1 MTHMTTGKWWY
12 VVAAASMAVLAGCS
26 SDGDAP
32 ASSGTSPEVTA
43 DAPQESTDASG
54 MLQAAFTDLSSAGY
68 HFATVVTA
76 GGGLA
81 IQAEGDRVGSGV
93 RFVVLRDEVRVDYI
107 VTPDGTWVKPAD
119 GEWSAVDAQPA
130 TADPVVALDS
140 ATAVTLES
148 TDGATTTL
156 VAVVPRSALG
166 YEGAGTFDV
175 TVTLTDGVID
185 TVQYDST
192 VQGLAASVLTTVT
205 GPQDGS
211 PVVAPI

>member
-1 MTHMTTGKWWY
+1 
-12 VVAAASMAVLAGCS
+12 VAAASLTVFAGCS

-32 ASSGTSPEVTA
+32 ASSGTGPEVTA
-43 DAPQESTDASG
+43 DVAQESAEASA
-54 MLQAAFTDLSSAGY
+54 MLQTAFTDLSGAGY

-81 IQAEGDRVGSGV
+81 IQAEGDRVGSGM

-119 GEWSAVDAQPA
+119 GEWSAVDTQPA
-130 TADPVVALDS
+130 TADPVVALGS

-156 VAVVPRSALG
+156 VATVPRTALG

-175 TVTLTDGVID
+175 TVTLTDGVIE